1 MRKSRLRLGFDD
13 DEEKESNS
21 IINES
26 KDRKEHFD

>member
-13 DEEKESNS
+13 DEEKEGNS

-26 KDRKEHFD
+26 KDKKGTF